1 MKTSSEDEDERRL
14 HQDECLLGIGLKH
27 LNDAKAFVEY
37 LNDMDDIYKNIR
49 QSNPNK
55 KWKILIVFDD
65 MIADILRNKK
75 LQTNPVV
82 TELSIKGR
90 ELNISLVLVH
100 NLILIFQKILLFYFV
115 ILLFHIIWF

>member
-55 KWKILIVFDD
+55 KRKLLIVFDD

-115 ILLFHIIWF
+115 ILLFHII

>member
-37 LNDMDDIYKNIR
+37 LNDMDDIYKSIR

-55 KWKILIVFDD
+55 KRKILIVFDD

>member
-55 KWKILIVFDD
+55 KRKILIVFDD

-115 ILLFHIIWF
+115 ISLFHII